1 MSKVDVLK
9 FQLKNIPTMPLELLT
24 RAWIELVLERNDF
37 NRTNASI
44 DLGISQTKIRDYI
57 NKNKVVA
64 KRSPAGRRKARDYP

>member
-24 RAWIELVLERNDF
+24 RAWIELVLERNDS

-64 KRSPAGRRKARDYP
+64 KSSPAGRRKARDYP

>member
-9 FQLKNIPTMPLELLT
+9 FQLKNIPTMPLELIT
-24 RAWIELVLERNDF
+24 RAWIELVLDRNDS

-64 KRSPAGRRKARDYP
+64 KSSPAGRRKARDYP